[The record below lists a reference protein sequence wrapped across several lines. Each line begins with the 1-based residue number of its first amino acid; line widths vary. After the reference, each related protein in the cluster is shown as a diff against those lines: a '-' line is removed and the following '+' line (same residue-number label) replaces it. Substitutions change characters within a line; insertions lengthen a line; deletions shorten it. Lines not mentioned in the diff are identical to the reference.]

1 MFYMNVLVFCFMQ
14 LFAEIKIMPAHDD
27 TQERLVDAAGRVF
40 AEKGY
45 DGATVRE
52 ICQLA
57 AVNLAAVNYYFRD
70 KERLYIETVKS
81 ACQRQAQQFPL
92 PGWPEGAPAVAK
104 LRDFIKTLVSRM
116 VDHPSLQSE
125 WHRQLFLREM
135 AQPTA
140 ACAEMVRDVIRPM
153 AEVLSGI
160 LGEFLPDVPN
170 RKRWLIGFSIVG
182 QAFFH
187 RMAWPIVSTL
197 VGEEEHRTYDA
208 TLLTEH
214 ITQFSLAALGLEEPI
229 RKMATGKG
237 AASRRRVKH
246 SRK

>member
-1 MFYMNVLVFCFMQ
+1 
-14 LFAEIKIMPAHDD
+14 MPTHDDAQAHDD
-27 TQERLVDAAGRVF
+27 AQERLIDAAGRIF

-45 DGATVRE
+45 DGATVRD

-57 AVNLAAVNYYFRD
+57 GVNLAAVNYYFRD

-81 ACQRQAQQFPL
+81 ACQRQAEQFPM
-92 PGWPEGAPAVAK
+92 PEWPEGTPAVTK
-104 LRDFIKTLVSRM
+104 FRDFIKGLVRRM
-116 VDHPSLQSE
+116 VDHPAHQSE

-153 AEVLSGI
+153 AQVLSGI
-160 LGEFLPDVPN
+160 LDEFLPHVPE

-187 RMAWPIVSTL
+187 RMAWPIVSML
-197 VGEEEHRTYDA
+197 VGEEEHRAYDVA
-208 TLLTEH
+208 LLTEH

-229 RKMATGKG
+229 GKMAKGKA
-237 AASRRRVKH
+237 AASRRQGKP
-246 SRK
+246 SRN

>member
-1 MFYMNVLVFCFMQ
+1 M
-14 LFAEIKIMPAHDD
+14 ATHDD
-27 TQERLVDAAGRVF
+27 TQERLVDAAGRIF

-45 DGATVRE
+45 DGATVRD

-57 AVNLAAVNYYFRD
+57 GVNLAAVNYYFRD

-81 ACQRQAQQFPL
+81 ACQHQAEQFPL
-92 PGWPEGAPAVAK
+92 PEWPEGTPAVSK
-104 LRDFIKTLVSRM
+104 LRDFIKNLVRRM
-116 VDHPSLQSE
+116 VDHPAHQAE

-140 ACAEMVRDVIRPM
+140 ACAEMVRDSIRPM
-153 AEVLSGI
+153 AEVLSQI
-160 LGEFLPDVPN
+160 LGEIAADLPE

-187 RMAWPIVSTL
+187 KIAWPIVSML

-208 TLLTEH
+208 ALLTEH
-214 ITQFSLAALGLEEPI
+214 ITQFSLAALGLEQPI
-229 RKMATGKG
+229 RKLARGKG
-237 AASRRRVKH
+237 SASRRRPAKH
-246 SRK
+246 TPKQTEKLEQEKTEKTKKKS